1 MYYLFSVCHI
11 LLFFSFLHYCLFWV
25 FNYFFV
31 VSFDSFLISFSVY
44 FSVIFIKITLG
55 ITVNLFNLWKSIL
68 GYYSFN
74 FSCMQKFCSC
84 TLSPFSFI
92 SLVSQI
98 TYLYTVFIKIRFV
111 ITVYCIC
118 LLNHNW
124 KKNRNPEYSNTGLCV
139 YLCDYLYQYS
149 ISSYD
154 FRLLSSVL
162 LFLPEGLSLAF
173 VKE

>member
-44 FSVIFIKITLG
+44 FSIIFIKITLG

-118 LLNHNW
+118 LLNHIGR
-124 KKNRNPEYSNTGLCV
+124 KIETQNTV
-139 YLCDYLYQYS
+139 
-149 ISSYD
+149 I
-154 FRLLSSVL
+154 
-162 LFLPEGLSLAF
+162 LAF
-173 VKE
+173 VFTYVITFTSILFLRMTSGYCLVFFYFYLKDSL